1 MSYAGVTGCDIV
13 RATFTHPTIIVHHT
27 GMWTGLTLPH
37 APLRR
42 ASILVQRALFTANQP
57 LGARRDGSQRELSF
71 VHLNRS
77 EAFFA
82 DALAI
87 LNRLHV
93 WIFAPIAG
101 CLVTIWREVLIKHIQ
116 IMIRA

>member
-1 MSYAGVTGCDIV
+1 MSDARVAGRDIV
-13 RATFTHPTIIVHHT
+13 RTTLTYPTIIVYHT
-27 GMWTGLTLPH
+27 GMWTGLTLPD

-42 ASILVQRALFTANQP
+42 APILVQRALFTANQP

-87 LNRLHV
+87 LNRLH
-93 WIFAPIAG
+93 IRILALIAG
-101 CLVTIWREVLIKHIQ
+101 RLVPIWR
-116 IMIRA
+116 